1 MPAAAPATTA
11 HSQPLTVPLL
21 PVSHESV
28 REPVPVLV
36 EFTEGQVIIVDAVTG
51 VFGSG
56 DDAEPA
62 ISDLLAA
69 LRDHLDLLSGEA
81 ALSPD
86 LRKQVEYL
94 RRHLR

>member
-1 MPAAAPATTA
+1 M
-11 HSQPLTVPLL
+11 
-21 PVSHESV
+21 

-56 DDAEPA
+56 DDAESA